1 MFTPLD
7 HFDTQL
13 LAALQE
19 NSRLSQAELGERVN
33 LSAAAVNR
41 RIKRLTDEGVIER
54 FTVQIRPE
62 AVNHQLTI
70 IVELVVDNDR
80 MDLLDAMRQSFLR
93 HPHVQQCYYVT
104 GECDFIIIMTV
115 RDINHYNTLTHEL
128 FFAKNNV
135 KRFTSIIALD
145 RVKTG
150 MTIPLDS
157 PLSQRQIQ

>member
-1 MFTPLD
+1 MSTPLD
-7 HFDTQL
+7 HFDKQL

-19 NSRLSQAELGERVN
+19 DSRMSQVELGERVN

-62 AVNHQLTI
+62 AVDHHLTV
-70 IVELVVDNDR
+70 IVELVVENDR

-104 GECDFIIIMTV
+104 GECDFIIVMTV
-115 RDINHYNTLTHEL
+115 RDVAHYNAITHEL

-135 KRFTSIIALD
+135 KRFTSLIALD
-145 RVKTG
+145 RIKTG
-150 MTIPLDS
+150 MHIPVT
-157 PLSQRQIQ
+157 